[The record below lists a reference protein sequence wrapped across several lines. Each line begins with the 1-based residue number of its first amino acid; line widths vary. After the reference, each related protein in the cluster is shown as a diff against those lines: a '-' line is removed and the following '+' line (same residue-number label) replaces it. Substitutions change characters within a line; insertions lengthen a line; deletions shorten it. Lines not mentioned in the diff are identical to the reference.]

1 MVLLMFNQR
10 TVGLYHFRL
19 MQTITGV
26 QEKVEASTDRHPFFV
41 PFFLQYLLGI

>member
-19 MQTITGV
+19 MQTIRGV
-26 QEKVEASTDRHPFFV
+26 QEKVEASTDV
-41 PFFLQYLLGI
+41 ENLTLALGRILRPNF